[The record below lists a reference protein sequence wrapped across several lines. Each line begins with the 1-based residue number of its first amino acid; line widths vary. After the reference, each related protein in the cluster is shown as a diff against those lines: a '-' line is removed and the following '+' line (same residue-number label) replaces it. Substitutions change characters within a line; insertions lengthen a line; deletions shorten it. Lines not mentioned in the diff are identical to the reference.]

1 MKQALFILGISLI
14 ITLPACKNKS
24 QSGALEQA
32 KQVQSA
38 IKENKPGTV
47 VTTADGY
54 TMRAKI
60 DGKEWTATSMMPPET
75 AGRIV
80 GYMNAEY
87 IGLPYDKGSLAMGK
101 KNIFGEANAVDL
113 STDDAGSLGGRKGEM
128 QITKVDENWIEG
140 TFFFTASTSGSNKTV
155 EVTDGFFRIPS
166 AKK

>member
-1 MKQALFILGISLI
+1 MKQTLFILGILLT
-14 ITLPACKNKS
+14 ITLPACKNKTHND
-24 QSGALEQA
+24 ALEQT

-38 IKENKPGTV
+38 IKESKPGTV
-47 VTTADGY
+47 ATTADGY

-87 IGLPYDKGSLAMGK
+87 IGLPYDKGNLAVGK
-101 KNIFGEANAVDL
+101 KDIFGEANAVDL
-113 STDDAGSLGGRKGEM
+113 STDDAGMLGGRKGEM

-140 TFFFTASTSGSNKTV
+140 VFFFTASTSGSNKTA

-166 AKK
+166 PGK